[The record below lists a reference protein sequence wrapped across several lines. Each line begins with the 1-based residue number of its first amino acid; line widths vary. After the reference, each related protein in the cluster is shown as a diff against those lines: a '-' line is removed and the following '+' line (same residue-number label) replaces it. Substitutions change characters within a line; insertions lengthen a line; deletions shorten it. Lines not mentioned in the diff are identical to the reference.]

1 MSPIRLREGFK
12 DQIRYVI
19 PRPILESLKTNPL
32 LHQLIPTDIGWYPH
46 ARYHYCERKTG
57 AEEHILILCME
68 GEGWFE
74 LNGKRHAVH
83 KHEALIIPRNEPH
96 IYGAFEHD
104 PWSIHWVHFT
114 GASSD
119 YFAYLL
125 PPDVYTL
132 AVAPETVKT
141 ANALFF
147 ECYESFLGS
156 FVLQQMI
163 STAQTLHHLLGCLF
177 FNNRAFSPTLRT
189 SQFHSIRETLEYL
202 RQNLDQR
209 LSLDDMAH
217 HARLSKSH
225 FLRLFKEQTGYS
237 PVDYFIHLKLQHAC
251 MLLSVTHQTIREIS
265 LAVGY
270 DDQYYFSRIFKKV
283 VGVSPSKYRE
293 APETNHLKYYLGW
306 PNGGYNEPPALKR
319 QA

>member
-1 MSPIRLREGFK
+1 MSSIRLREGFK
-12 DQIRYVI
+12 GQIRYVI
-19 PRPILESLKTNPL
+19 PRPILESMKTHPL
-32 LHQLIPTDIGWYPH
+32 LHQLMPTDIGWYPH
-46 ARYHYCERKTG
+46 AQYHYCERKNG
-57 AEEHILILCME
+57 AQEHILILCVE

-74 LNGKRHAVH
+74 LQGKRQPMH
-83 KHEALIIPRNEPH
+83 KHQALLIPRNEPH
-96 IYGAFEHD
+96 VYGASEHD

-125 PPDVYTL
+125 PQDAYTL
-132 AVAPETVKT
+132 DVAPETVETVKT
-141 ANALFF
+141 LFG

-163 STAQTLHHLLGCLF
+163 YVAQTLHHLLGCVF
-177 FNNRAFSPTLRT
+177 FNNPAFSPTLRT
-189 SQFHSIRETLEYL
+189 SRFHSVRKTLDYL
-202 RQNLDQR
+202 RQNLNR
-209 LSLDDMAH
+209 HLSLDDMAT

-237 PVDYFIHLKLQHAC
+237 PIDYFIHLKVQHAC
-251 MLLSVTHQTIREIS
+251 MLLSVTRRPIREIS

-293 APETNHLKYYLGW
+293 MSETNQLELFV
-306 PNGGYNEPPALKR
+306 
-319 QA
+319 

>member
-19 PRPILESLKTNPL
+19 PRPILDSLRTNPL

-46 ARYHYCERKTG
+46 AQYHYCERPTG

-74 LNGKRHAVH
+74 IDRQRGAVRQ
-83 KHEALIIPRNEPH
+83 HEALLIPRGAAH
-96 IYGAFEHD
+96 IYGANEDD

-114 GASSD
+114 GTSSD
-119 YFAYLL
+119 YYAHLL
-125 PPDVYTL
+125 PPGAHTL

-141 ANALFF
+141 VIALFR
-147 ECYESFLGS
+147 ECYDSFLGS

-163 STAQTLHHLLGCLF
+163 YTAETLHHLLGCVF

-189 SQFHSIRETLEYL
+189 SQFHSTRATLEYL

-209 LSLDDMAH
+209 LSLDDMAE

-251 MLLSVTHQTIREIS
+251 MLLSITRQTVREIS

-270 DDQYYFSRIFKKV
+270 EDPYYFSRIFKKV
-283 VGVSPSKYRE
+283 VGVSPSQYRE
-293 APETNHLKYYLGW
+293 APETTPLKYEL
-306 PNGGYNEPPALKR
+306 
-319 QA
+319 